1 MNVIRPRSRW
11 ALALL
16 LAVVAL
22 LSGVAR
28 PAQARLGGVVHQI
41 FLPMLKGAP
50 IAAGL
55 PIDPYRVRTGEG
67 TYYAADG
74 SGNCSF
80 PATPANLM
88 VAAIN
93 ASDYATSI
101 YCGGYVEV
109 TGPKGTIVVRI
120 VDKCPECAPGDL
132 DLSQSAFA
140 QIANVIDGR
149 VPISWRIV
157 TPAQSGPIRYQ
168 FKDGSNQWWTAV
180 QIRNHRTM
188 IFKVEY
194 LTVNGYKNLTR
205 VDYNYFLD
213 ASGMGPGPYTL
224 RVTDI
229 YGNVLTDSGIAL
241 VPNGEV
247 AGSGQF
253 PAVVP

>member
-1 MNVIRPRSRW
+1 MFHIRQTSRW
-11 ALALL
+11 AVVLL
-16 LAVVAL
+16 LAGVTL
-22 LSGVAR
+22 LSGFAR
-28 PAQARLGGVVHQI
+28 PAQAGPSDAHQT
-41 FLPMLKGAP
+41 FLPLIVRPRSVAT
-50 IAAGL
+50 GL
-55 PIDPYRVRTGEG
+55 PFDPFLTRTGEG

-88 VAAIN
+88 VAAMN
-93 ASDYATSI
+93 NSDYANSI

-109 TGPKGTIVVRI
+109 TGPKGTIQVRI
-120 VDKCPECAPGDL
+120 VDRCPECAPGDL

-140 QIANVIDGR
+140 LIANVVDGR

-157 TPAQSGPIRYQ
+157 TPALSGPIRYQ

-194 LTVNGYKNLTR
+194 LTASGFKNLER
-205 VDYNYFLD
+205 VSYNYFLD
-213 ASGMGPGPYTL
+213 PTGMGPGPYTL

-229 YGNVLTDSGIAL
+229 YGNTLTDSGIAL

-247 AGSGQF
+247 PGSGQF
-253 PAVVP
+253 PGLVP